1 MGLHWFD
8 VTLDTPM
15 RSIGWVWVV
24 LVLAVIGVGAGVRF
38 LVRHWNDP

>member
-15 RSIGWVWVV
+15 RDIGWTYVV
-24 LVLAVIGVGAGVRF
+24 LLAALLFLAVCVRG
-38 LVRHWNDP
+38 LWRNW